1 MSYALGTHVAK
12 ISKIL
17 DPPNKNRKT
26 MYEAIQVET
35 EVLGLCGAQVFTH
48 GPRGHRRNNMDYAK
62 IKRLSRDV
70 TLSVHSS
77 YPSVAI
83 WKITRKNK
91 NEGNS
96 KRILAH
102 ILDQLL
108 SCRKIGAEGL
118 VIHLSRRPISDLVE
132 TMTAIED
139 DLIKAKIPIWLE
151 MISSKAHPDLTYE
164 TPEKLNKLTKALKD
178 INPKV
183 WGLCI
188 DTAHVYGSGDDI
200 SSSVK
205 QNKWFA
211 DLSKE
216 TTQKIRQYHLNGTES
231 DFGSGKDKHAI
242 AFAADDNIYH
252 KYKKEPEKSGLY
264 SVIKFCIAKNIPVIM
279 EINRGLEA
287 DAIWTIN
294 TINDMGG

>member
-1 MSYALGTHVAK
+1 MPYALGTHVAK
-12 ISKIL
+12 ISKVL
-17 DPPNKNRKT
+17 DPPNKVRKT
-26 MYEAIQVET
+26 MVEAIVVET
-35 EVLGLCGAQVFTH
+35 EVLGLDAAQIFVS
-48 GPRGHRRNNMDYAK
+48 GPRGHKRNSMDYDK
-62 IKRLSRDV
+62 IKRLSNV

-83 WKITRKNK
+83 WKITRENK
-91 NEGNS
+91 TEGNS

-102 ILDQLL
+102 ILDQLR
-108 SCRKIGAEGL
+108 SCRKIGATGL
-118 VIHLSRRPISDLVE
+118 VIHLPRRPVSDLVE

-139 DLIKAKIPIWLE
+139 DLIGAKIPIWLE

-188 DTAHVYGSGDDI
+188 DTAHVYGSGEDI
-200 SSSVK
+200 SSVLQ
-205 QNKWFA
+205 QNKWFGG
-211 DLSKE
+211 LSKE
-216 TTQKIRQYHLNGTES
+216 TTKKIQQYHLNGTES
-231 DFGSGKDKHAI
+231 EFGSGKDKHAI

-294 TINDMGG
+294 AINDMGG